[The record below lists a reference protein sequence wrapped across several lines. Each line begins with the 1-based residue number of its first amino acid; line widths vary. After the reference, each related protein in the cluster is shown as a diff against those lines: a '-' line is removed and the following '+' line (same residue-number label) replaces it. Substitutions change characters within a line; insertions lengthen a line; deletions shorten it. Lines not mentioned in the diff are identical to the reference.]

1 MISDGLASGIRVVV
15 EMVWKVCI
23 TPVTVVQ
30 VSESEVVCM
39 MVVLF
44 SLSYSCSADCAGT
57 VGVEVGD
64 GDCGAS
70 SRERREVFASDGM
83 AYAGGS
89 QDGVRA

>member
-1 MISDGLASGIRVVV
+1 VVV

-30 VSESEVVCM
+30 VSESGVGWM

-44 SLSYSCSADCAGT
+44 SLSDSCSADC
-57 VGVEVGD
+57 VGAAKGEVGD

-70 SRERREVFASDGM
+70 SKERREVFASDGM